1 MNNEMLKNL
10 SYGMYAI
17 GVKDKT
23 KASAC
28 IVNSVVQIASG
39 QKPALLVSLNKSSYT
54 AECIKKEGVFT
65 VSVLSTETP
74 SSVIGALGL
83 VSGKKVK
90 KLKNIRHRILM
101 EGVPVIKEN
110 TSCWFLCNLQSV
122 AEYGSQ
128 YIFVGEITAGSDIS
142 SFAPMTYDYYKDTLK
157 GVPSGDSPVY
167 FPPRTQQKNSG
178 DTFICSVC
186 GYVYNDKNFSFSEL
200 EEQWKCPI
208 CTMPKKAFVRKT

>member
-1 MNNEMLKNL
+1 MNSEVLKNL
-10 SYGMYAI
+10 SFGMYAI

-28 IVNSVVQIASG
+28 ISNSVMQVASG
-39 QKPALLVSLNKSSYT
+39 QRPALAVSLNKSSFS

-65 VSVLSTETP
+65 VSVLSTDTP

-83 VSGKKVK
+83 VSGKKIK
-90 KLKNIRHRILM
+90 KLKNIRHKILV
-101 EGVPVIKEN
+101 EGVPAIKEN
-110 TSCWFLCNLQSV
+110 TCCWFLCNLQSFM
-122 AEYGSQ
+122 EYGSQ
-128 YIFVGEITAGSDIS
+128 YIFIGEIIAGSDIS
-142 SFAPMTYDYYKDTLK
+142 NFTPMTYEYYKETLK
-157 GVPSGDSPVY
+157 GIPSIDSPVY
-167 FPPRTQQKNSG
+167 FPPKQPQKNSG